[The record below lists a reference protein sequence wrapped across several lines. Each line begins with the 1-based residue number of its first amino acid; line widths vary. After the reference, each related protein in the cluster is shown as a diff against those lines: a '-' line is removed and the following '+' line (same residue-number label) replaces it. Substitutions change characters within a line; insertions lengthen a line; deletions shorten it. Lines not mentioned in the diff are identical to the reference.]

1 MSGIAIVADSNS
13 GMTQER
19 AEKLG
24 FFILPMSF
32 MVNDKVC
39 YEGIDLTHEQ
49 FYHALSTNAQVSTS
63 QPTPAEVTDLWNRV
77 LREYDQI
84 VYIPM
89 SSGLSASCATATA
102 LAEDYNGRVEVVNN
116 QRISVTQYQSMLDAR
131 ALADRGMK
139 AKEIKETL
147 EKEALNSSIYIMV
160 DTLKYLKKGGRITPA
175 AAAVGTLLRIKPV
188 LQIKGERLDA
198 FSKART
204 MNQGKNIM
212 INAMKHDIETMYG
225 GTDKESVWLYAVHGN
240 VPDQFAEFSR
250 EVRAAFPGFKVQDD
264 VLSLSIA
271 CHIGPGAL
279 AIACSKKIP
288 LHKDN

>member
-175 AAAVGTLLRIKPV
+175 AAALGTLLRLKPV
-188 LQIKGERLDA
+188 LTIQGEKLDA
-198 FSKART
+198 FAKART
-204 MNQGKNIM
+204 VKQGKDMM
-212 INAMKHDIETMYG
+212 IKAVEHDLASRWNDPAAEGMHLMMAHTMNY
-225 GTDKESVWLYAVHGN
+225 EAI
-240 VPDQFAEFSR
+240 QEFS
-250 EVRAAFPGFKVQDD
+250 EEAKALFPGKEILIDP
-264 VLSLSIA
+264 LPLSIA
-271 CHIGPGAL
+271 VHIGPGSL
-279 AIACSKKIP
+279 AFAVAKKFAF
-288 LHKDN
+288 

>member
-19 AEKLG
+19 AKKLG

-32 MVNDKVC
+32 MVNDKIC

-63 QPTPAEVTDLWNRV
+63 QPTPTEVTDLWNRV

-116 QRISVTQYQSMLDAR
+116 QRISVTQYQSMLYAR
-131 ALADRGMK
+131 ALAERGLK
-139 AKEIKETL
+139 AREIKETL

-175 AAAVGTLLRIKPV
+175 AAAVGTVLHLKPV
-188 LQIKGERLDA
+188 LQIQGEKLDA
-198 FSKART
+198 FAKCRGVKMAKKT
-204 MNQGKNIM
+204 MLDAIHKDLDTRFADFTREGTMGISYSYSYMNNP
-212 INAMKHDIETMYG
+212 DIV
-225 GTDKESVWLYAVHGN
+225 KEWVGEI
-240 VPDQFAEFSR
+240 QTE
-250 EVRAAFPGFKVQDD
+250 FPGYKIYGEP
-264 VLSLSIA
+264 LALSIG
-271 CHIGPGAL
+271 CHIGEGAL
-279 AIACSKKIP
+279 AITCQHV
-288 LHKDN
+288 LT